1 MKYHKI
7 IISILM
13 SILIWRIVCIT
24 IIEISLFNF
33 ILIEIVIAIGEFFT
47 KFGLAK
53 AEGKPTDFKTK
64 EDILHPS
71 NKAGE

>member
-1 MKYHKI
+1 
-7 IISILM
+7 M

-24 IIEISLFNF
+24 IMEISLFNF

-64 EDILHPS
+64 KTYFIRAIKQVNRNLS
-71 NKAGE
+71 L